1 MTDNKLRNIIRDEFS
16 KIYADENVKAQILK
30 GLTGDTMK
38 TEKRESIITTA
49 NAENNEKT
57 IAKETT
63 TNGKARVAP
72 RGRIAAAAAAV
83 VLCLGGGAYLL
94 KSGDLSDIENPS
106 ASSVAENDTENSV
119 TDNVKSVEFDGYFDE
134 NGYTVY
140 DKFGDISEIWRLSNG
155 KFLVKQD
162 ASFRFNDRVSN
173 YYYII
178 YNGETNSIEKVME
191 SLLCNVYVYENG
203 FSLEDML
210 IKSELGVNNTYAE
223 FYDFDLTLVNKFSFK
238 TKETGE
244 LIDATTCAPD
254 GSALYVKT
262 SGDGFVSFY
271 KFTND
276 GDTEPVY
283 TQNVIEK
290 TSANDI
296 DMLFASDDGSALYFI
311 GPNWRED
318 ETDDMENVYKLCTI
332 TEGGYSKLYMPY
344 EDIKVFERNNML
356 YVFSSLSAEYNVYQA
371 ESKPKTADMKDSDNP
386 IGGEYCEYTFGDEI
400 FGNTPSQI
408 NMSQSGK
415 YIIAISWIA
424 DDDGLITDTLITVY
438 ESDGMKEIY
447 TDAISGS
454 IIPTDGQFVFD
465 ETTGDICAQWTNM
478 GDDFKGRGVYT
489 ANVFGNEYS
498 NFGIKQ
504 TVDDNSSV
512 PQDGQTVTTTVTAVE
527 NSEVNETEDFKAVKD
542 NYNPDFDADV
552 SYITDEEQKEQILDW
567 YDKFIN
573 AGYEP
578 VELNHINDWSNGNPV
593 TLYFTARNG
602 DKVSMNIPVYDGA
615 NIEIN
620 DEYYSLPDVSI
631 LGLFDNY
638 IGEFKITCTD
648 YNYNYVGY
656 VNYYGAKEDYLE
668 WYNDFV
674 NAGYEPVDISNA
686 HAAGGGIYPKLSFK
700 VNNSEVVICDSQYP
714 DDANICVNGKYYLIP
729 EEKLNVLD
737 FSDKIRNYYSDLY

>member
-1 MTDNKLRNIIRDEFS
+1 MTDNKLKNIIRDEFG

-83 VLCLGGGAYLL
+83 VLCVGGGAYLL
-94 KSGDLSDIENPS
+94 KSGDMPEIENPS
-106 ASSVAENDTENSV
+106 ASSVTDTDSV

-134 NGYTVY
+134 NGYTMY

-162 ASFRFNDRVSN
+162 ASFRFNDSVSN

-191 SLLCNVYVYENG
+191 SLLCNVCVYENG
-203 FSLEDML
+203 FSLKDAL

-244 LIDATTCAPD
+244 LIDAVTCAPD

-290 TSANDI
+290 TSVSDI

-332 TEGGYSKLYMPY
+332 TEGGYSELYMPY

-356 YVFSSLSAEYNVYQA
+356 YVFSSSSAEYNIYQA
-371 ESKPKTADMKDSDNP
+371 ESNPKTADMKDSDNP
-386 IGGEYCEYTFGDEI
+386 IGGEYCEYTFGDET
-400 FGNTPSQI
+400 FGNTPSHI

-415 YIIAISWIA
+415 YVIAVSWIA
-424 DDDGLITDTLITVY
+424 DDDGTITDTLITVY
-438 ESDGMKEIY
+438 ELDGMKEIY

-478 GDDFKGRGVYT
+478 GDDFNGRGVYT